1 MHSSKQTGEN
11 IMGTYVYTR
20 RAETKTIAGVTIGRF
35 AFAYKYSRFDG
46 WYPGGKNRTVRIMES
61 FAAKAAEKTP
71 NVEFFVIGDFERAAA
86 CNSLVYQMPKDV
98 EYFVEEPTGAKVV
111 GTLRKVG
118 RKFVLSTLI

>member
-1 MHSSKQTGEN
+1 
-11 IMGTYVYTR
+11 MGTYVYTR

-35 AFAYKYSRFDG
+35 AFAYKYSQFDG
-46 WYPGGKNRTVRIMES
+46 WYPGGKNRTVRMLES

-86 CNSLVYQMPKDV
+86 CNSLVYQMPTTFGPI
-98 EYFVEEPTGAKVV
+98 EYFIEEPTGAKVV

-118 RKFVLSTLI
+118 RKFVLSTEI